1 MSSGT
6 GISPPSAKGL
16 PRQNK
21 NHSTFL
27 WGGFCIERHRT
38 DKGACRGGRAFC
50 IKKQPPKGLKNGLT
64 KRRKSCIMKFHTVA
78 VCPDEDSPSSVVILP
93 QEGANVKRKVNQ
105 N

>member
-27 WGGFCIERHRT
+27 WGGFCIGRHRT
-38 DKGACRGGRAFC
+38 DKGACRGGRGVLH
-50 IKKQPPKGLKNGLT
+50 KKTAPKGTEKWID
-64 KRRKSCIMKFHTVA
+64 KKKK
-78 VCPDEDSPSSVVILP
+78 ILYNEVP
-93 QEGANVKRKVNQ
+93 YCGSMP
-105 N
+105 

>member
-21 NHSTFL
+21 NHSTFW
-27 WGGFCIERHRT
+27 WGGFCIGRHRT

-50 IKKQPPKGLKNGLT
+50 IKKTAPKGTEKWID
-64 KRRKSCIMKFHTVA
+64 KKKK
-78 VCPDEDSPSSVVILP
+78 ILYNEVP
-93 QEGANVKRKVNQ
+93 YCGSMP
-105 N
+105 